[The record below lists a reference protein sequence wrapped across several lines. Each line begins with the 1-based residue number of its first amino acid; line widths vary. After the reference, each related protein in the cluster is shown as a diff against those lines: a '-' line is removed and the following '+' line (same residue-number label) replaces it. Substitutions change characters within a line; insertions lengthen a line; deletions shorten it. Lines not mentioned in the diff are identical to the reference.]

1 MIKVRE
7 YRKGNQDRNNPEK
20 LAINVREYRR
30 GNQNRNNP
38 EKLAA

>member
-1 MIKVRE
+1 MKNSI
-7 YRKGNQDRNNPEK
+7 NRNNPEK

-38 EKLAA
+38 EKLAT